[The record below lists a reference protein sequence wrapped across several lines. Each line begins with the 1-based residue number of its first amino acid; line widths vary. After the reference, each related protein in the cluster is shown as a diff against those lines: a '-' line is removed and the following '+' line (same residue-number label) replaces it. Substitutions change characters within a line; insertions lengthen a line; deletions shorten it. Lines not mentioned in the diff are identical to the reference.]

1 MKTIAIIAGCLALAV
16 AFRILEVLSSHTRIR
31 SVGAKSNAKSR
42 NIATINIADD
52 YSVREGLEHYKDF
65 DD

>member
-1 MKTIAIIAGCLALAV
+1 MAV